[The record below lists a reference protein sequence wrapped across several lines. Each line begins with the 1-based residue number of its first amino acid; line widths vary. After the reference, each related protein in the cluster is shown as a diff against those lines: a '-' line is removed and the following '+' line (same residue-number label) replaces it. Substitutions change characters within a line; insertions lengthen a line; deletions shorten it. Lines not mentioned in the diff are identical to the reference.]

1 MMAELNLFPDERI
14 LIQATVYVAALACAH
29 YYLIKPALRLHRE
42 RMKRTSGTVAVL
54 AQDEHRMNNLEAEYN
69 ARVVEATEDAK
80 ELRNKGVLAGQA
92 EAEEIL
98 RLANTAARDRLES
111 VKSSVESQLVT
122 ERTRLDVLS
131 KELGVSI
138 LKKINETLTIL
149 LVIPLTGSL
158 VIGALTQ
165 HAEAAGGGN
174 VEFWSG
180 VFWPYF
186 NFLIYAAGLW
196 FFGRKLANNFLQKKR
211 DTLRTQLSEAR
222 QAAHLAERRVQEY
235 QDRVQSL
242 ESDLSKMR
250 EEYVTEGMRQRDEL
264 IAEARR
270 LREQIV
276 GDAER
281 RAHEIVLSSREA
293 LKAELVSKALI
304 FVEEQLQGDSLEA
317 IDKRL
322 HAQALENLRQV
333 N

>member
-1 MMAELNLFPDERI
+1 MAELNLFPDERV

-29 YYLIKPALRLHRE
+29 FYLIKPALRLHRE
-42 RMKRTSGTVAVL
+42 RLKRTSGTVATL
-54 AQDEHRMNNLEAEYN
+54 AQDEHRMNNLEAEYSS
-69 ARVVEATEDAK
+69 RVREATEDAR

-111 VKSSVESQLVT
+111 VKSSVESQVVS
-122 ERTRLDVLS
+122 ERTRLDALS
-131 KELGVSI
+131 KDLGASI
-138 LKKINETLTIL
+138 LKKINESLSAF
-149 LVIPLTGSL
+149 VAIPLVGTL
-158 VIGALTQ
+158 LAGAFSQ
-165 HAEAAGGGN
+165 QAQAAGGGH

-196 FFGRKLANNFLQKKR
+196 FFGRKLADSFLQKKR

-222 QAAHLAERRVQEY
+222 QAAHLAEKRVQEY
-235 QDRVQSL
+235 QGRVQSL

-250 EEYVTEGMRQRDEL
+250 DEYVTEGMRQRDEL

-276 GDAER
+276 ADAER

-293 LKAELVSKALI
+293 LKTELVSKALA
-304 FVEEQLQGDSLEA
+304 FVEEQLQGDLLEA
-317 IDKRL
+317 VDKRL
-322 HAQALENLRQV
+322 HAQALDNLRQV